1 MINVKIITPKGLYF
15 TGEAAQVNA
24 RSVEGEFG
32 LLSNHMPMVAML
44 AISKLE
50 LVKENERNRYAIAG
64 GMLYFQNNELRILT
78 DSIESEDEIDLERAK
93 KAKKRAERRLDSQ
106 ESDMN
111 MKRAEIALQ
120 KAINR
125 IHIKENMPM

>member
-1 MINVKIITPKGLYF
+1 M
-15 TGEAAQVNA
+15 
-24 RSVEGEFG
+24 
-32 LLSNHMPMVAML
+32 
-44 AISKLE
+44 
-50 LVKENERNRYAIAG
+50 
-64 GMLYFQNNELRILT
+64 RILT

-93 KAKKRAERRLDSQ
+93 KAKKRAERRLASQ